1 MKNDVTRATN
11 VKVGVSVGRDLAE
24 EADALARE
32 MGVTRSRLYSMA
44 LRDFMRR
51 RENAG
56 LLEKLNE
63 AYVEPEPEDELLIEG
78 AKRHGR
84 RLLDEDEQ

>member
-1 MKNDVTRATN
+1 MTQEQN
-11 VKVGVSVGRDLAE
+11 VKRGVSIGRELAE

-56 LLEKLNE
+56 LLERLNE
-63 AYVEPEPEDELLIEG
+63 AYREPDPGDEALIEG
-78 AKRHGR
+78 AKRYSR
-84 RLLDEDEQ
+84 RLLDEEER